1 MKLGILTLIKQ
12 DIAGS
17 ESAENSDMYSGHQAE
32 VRTLYD
38 DITKHGQ

>member
-17 ESAENSDMYSGHQAE
+17 ESAENSGHQAE

-38 DITKHGQ
+38 DITKHGK